1 MNIKIVIGVAVLIA
15 VAIGLWLSLG
25 KEAAEAP
32 TVPTSDGSAM
42 SADEINEGDAAG
54 IFSGTGSFEDL
65 LGMGRN
71 LTCDFSYVAEDTNGA
86 VAGTVRVSGERMRG
100 DFEMEQAGETYYS
113 HMIQDGEMI
122 YTWSESP
129 MGDFAIAMSVE
140 EGEAASTADAG
151 ETEYSRPVDMSNDVD
166 YDCRAWNVDASVFTP
181 PSDIEF
187 MSMEEM
193 FQNMMPEGFDMSDYQ

>member
-1 MNIKIVIGVAVLIA
+1 MNTKIIIGVAVLIA
-15 VAIGLWLSLG
+15 VAIGFWLVLG

-32 TVPTSDGSAM
+32 SSASSGNETAM
-42 SADEINEGDAAG
+42 SAGEAKDGG
-54 IFSGTGSFEDL
+54 VFSGTGSFLEL
-65 LGMGRN
+65 MGMGRN
-71 LTCDFSYVAEDTNGA
+71 ITCDFSYVAEDTNGA
-86 VAGTVRVSGERMRG
+86 AAGTIQVSGERMRG

-113 HMIQDGEMI
+113 HMIQDGDMI

-129 MGDFAIAMSVE
+129 MGDFAIVMPIE
-140 EGEAASTADAG
+140 EGEDVEAD
-151 ETEYSRPVDMSNDVD
+151 TQEYSRPVSMNNDVD
-166 YDCRAWNVDASVFTP
+166 YNCRAWDVDASVFVP